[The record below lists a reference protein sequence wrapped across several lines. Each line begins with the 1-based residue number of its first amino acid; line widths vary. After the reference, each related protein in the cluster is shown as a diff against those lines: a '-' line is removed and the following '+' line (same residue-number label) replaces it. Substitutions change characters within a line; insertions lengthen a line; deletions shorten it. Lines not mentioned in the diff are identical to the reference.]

1 LVSTKIIKILIY
13 LMLLLC
19 YLLLP
24 IIPIHTPPQVQ
35 VHAKMKSPD
44 LPRIFLQSQHV
55 NPLLNPALFG
65 NSMFDSIK
73 TMAEDHHHSPILERH
88 CEKCL
93 IQLQELAD
101 ENGSPFVSLGPSIKQ
116 IPSPGVKGVKTS
128 RWHIPLARARE
139 EQLLLSTK
147 CPTVELRERNYYSSN
162 EPYKPFVSLSA
173 VAVVVDSQNRVLLTR
188 RAARMRSFPKAWVMP
203 GGGIDPG
210 ESILEGVVREVKEET
225 ALDLNPESV
234 EPVAM
239 WESCFPTSGQECID
253 AGTGVKAHYL
263 VIFCKCNLQSESD
276 DRESM
281 GREVVLQE
289 DETDLAVWLSSED
302 FRTILNHP
310 LGNVGDHS
318 LDAAAA
324 AVRGGESRV
333 SLEDLCGIYPR
344 GGAGCGIAQGN
355 LFMLEEY
362 FQMRASYS
370 KL

>member
-1 LVSTKIIKILIY
+1 MICYHQTKSY
-13 LMLLLC
+13 R
-19 YLLLP
+19 
-24 IIPIHTPPQVQ
+24 TTVPQVQ
-35 VHAKMKSPD
+35 VHVAATMKSPV
-44 LPRIFLQSQHV
+44 LPRIFLQSQHA
-55 NPLLNPALFG
+55 NPQMNPALFG

-93 IQLQELAD
+93 VQLQELVD
-101 ENGSPFVSLGPSIKQ
+101 ENGSPFVSLGPCIKQ
-116 IPSPGVKGVKTS
+116 IHSPGVKTS
-128 RWHIPLARARE
+128 RWDIPLARARE
-139 EQLLLSTK
+139 ERSLLSTK
-147 CPTVELRERNYYSSN
+147 CPTVELRERKYYSSN
-162 EPYKPFVSLSA
+162 PSYKPFVSLSA

-225 ALDLNPESV
+225 GLDVSLESV

-263 VIFCKCNLQSESD
+263 VVFCKCNVQSGSD

-302 FRTILNHP
+302 FRMILKHP
-310 LGNVGDHS
+310 LGNVGDHT
-318 LDAAAA
+318 LDSAAAIG
-324 AVRGGESRV
+324 GGESRV
-333 SLEDLCGIYPR
+333 PLEDLCGIYPR

-362 FQMRASYS
+362 YQMRASDS